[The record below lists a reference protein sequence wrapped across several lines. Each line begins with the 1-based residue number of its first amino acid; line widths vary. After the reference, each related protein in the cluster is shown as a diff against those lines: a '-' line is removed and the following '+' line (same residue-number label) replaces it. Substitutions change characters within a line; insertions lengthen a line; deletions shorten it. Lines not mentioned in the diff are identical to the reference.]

1 LAAYVE
7 TIVLPF
13 GLCPWAL
20 AAWRDG
26 RTRTHVSLAGI
37 PDVAEVLSFVVSL
50 EATAAAESDSSPAV
64 GFFLAPRYVGRPSA
78 WEKVAEAV
86 RQGLRATASGWY
98 VAAFH
103 PGFPDRAGTPGELVS
118 SLRRTPDPMLQLLSA
133 RALSSG
139 GAAGASD
146 DVAQRNF
153 ALARSAQGPALA
165 AAFDALLADRAKR
178 PG

>member
-1 LAAYVE
+1 M
-7 TIVLPF
+7 
-13 GLCPWAL
+13 
-20 AAWRDG
+20 
-26 RTRTHVSLAGI
+26 
-37 PDVAEVLSFVVSL
+37 LSFVATL
-50 EATAAAESDSSPAV
+50 EKTSAAEPDSSPAV
-64 GFFLAPRYVGRPSA
+64 GFFVAPRYCGRPSA

-86 RQGLRATASGWY
+86 RQGLRATSSAWY

-103 PGFPDRAGTPGELVS
+103 PGFPDGAATPGELVS
-118 SLRRTPDPMLQLLSA
+118 SLRRTPDPMLQILSA

-165 AAFDALLADRAKR
+165 AAFETLLAHRAKQ